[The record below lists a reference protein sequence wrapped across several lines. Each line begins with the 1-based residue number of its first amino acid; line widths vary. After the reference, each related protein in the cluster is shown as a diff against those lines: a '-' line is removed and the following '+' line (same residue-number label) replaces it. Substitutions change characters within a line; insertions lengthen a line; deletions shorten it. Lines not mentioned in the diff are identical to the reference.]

1 MKIIGLAAH
10 AHPAKRIIM
19 IRKHSHTNTALFFA
33 KNTGKCFTCH
43 NVSLF
48 IDKRHN
54 SVSARLADIGI
65 RNGHC
70 ILFFSVLWQCQ
81 ALFKCTAA
89 GVVCTGKH
97 QPHLSGK
104 IRPTVFGLYLH
115 DTVFFLFQQ
124 CHRCRQCLFLICIYI
139 CSATKYA

>member
-70 ILFFSVLWQCQ
+70 ILFFSVLRQCQ
-81 ALFKCTAA
+81 ALFKCAA
-89 GVVCTGKH
+89 VGVVGTGKH
-97 QPHLSGK
+97 QTHLPGK
-104 IRPTVFGLYLH
+104 IRPAVFCLHLY

-124 CHRCRQCLFLICIYI
+124 SHRCRQCLFLICIYI